1 MVEPRRSAHSA
12 HTGWQT
18 EPVRAGAA
26 CPRQAGSLGNL
37 FPPGVGL
44 LPGGENGLGE
54 DDPTKYFLNIL
65 ADFKQGE
72 EPLTPA
78 AAALLRQRLESG
90 KKPSTLCAPTSVP
103 VSDLAP
109 GPFKIVQTPGLT
121 LILYEADTVFR
132 QIYTDG
138 RKYPVDPD
146 PHWLGYSVGR
156 WEGDWFVIDA
166 TGFNDRGPL
175 DAMGHFHS
183 EAMKVT
189 ERFHRRDFGH
199 IEFQLRIDDPK
210 TFTSPVTVKLNHILL
225 PDTDIS
231 ESFCAEDEKDLA
243 HMPGK

>member
-1 MVEPRRSAHSA
+1 
-12 HTGWQT
+12 
-18 EPVRAGAA
+18 
-26 CPRQAGSLGNL
+26 
-37 FPPGVGL
+37 
-44 LPGGENGLGE
+44 
-54 DDPTKYFLNIL
+54 
-65 ADFKQGE
+65 
-72 EPLTPA
+72 
-78 AAALLRQRLESG
+78 
-90 KKPSTLCAPTSVP
+90 
-103 VSDLAP
+103 
-109 GPFKIVQTPGLT
+109 
-121 LILYEADTVFR
+121 
-132 QIYTDG
+132 
-138 RKYPVDPD
+138 VDPD